1 MIRTFKIALAV
12 FIALFCLTYAAQNL
26 MNLPSAHG
34 FVGLMT
40 SMADHAAYPD
50 HIGPPITSPGIVWAF
65 VFIIIAAE
73 LLGGLFAAKGA
84 LDMWKARGADADAF
98 NSSKT
103 YAMAACGVAV
113 LLWFGVFGAI
123 GGAYFQMWQVAAAE
137 GPLAHASA
145 FSIQH
150 GVFFLIFALKDS

>member
-1 MIRTFKIALAV
+1 MIRNFKIALAV
-12 FIALFCLTYAAQNL
+12 FIALFCLLYGLQNL
-26 MNLPSAHG
+26 MNLQAAHG
-34 FVGLMT
+34 FVALMT
-40 SMADHAAYPD
+40 SMTDHAAYPS
-50 HIGPPITSPGIVWAF
+50 HIGPPITSPAIVW
-65 VFIIIAAE
+65 VFLTVIVGAE
-73 LLGGLFAAKGA
+73 LLAGSLAAKGA
-84 LDMWKARGADADAF
+84 FDMWKARSADANTF
-98 NSSKT
+98 NGSKT

-113 LLWFGVFGAI
+113 LLWFGVFAAI

>member
-1 MIRTFKIALAV
+1 MIRNFKIGLAV
-12 FIALFCLTYAAQNL
+12 FIALFCLFYGLQNL

-50 HIGPPITSPGIVWAF
+50 HIGPPITSPGIVWVF
-65 VFIIIAAE
+65 VFIIIGAE
-73 LLGGLFAAKGA
+73 FLAGLLAAKGA
-84 LDMWKARGADADAF
+84 LDMWKARNAAADEFNGA
-98 NSSKT
+98 KT
-103 YAMAACGVAV
+103 YAMAACAVAI

-150 GVFFLIFALKDS
+150 GVFFLIFALKDD

>member
-1 MIRTFKIALAV
+1 MIRNFKIALAV
-12 FIALFCLTYAAQNL
+12 FIALFCLLYGLQNL

-40 SMADHAAYPD
+40 SMADHGAYPD
-50 HIGPPITSPGIVWAF
+50 HIGPPITSSAIVWVF
-65 VFIIIAAE
+65 VFIIIGAE
-73 LLGGLFAAKGA
+73 ILAGLLAAKGA
-84 LDMWKARGADADAF
+84 LNMWKARSADADTF
-98 NSSKT
+98 NNAKT
-103 YAMAACGVAV
+103 YAMLACGVAI

-150 GVFFLIFALKDS
+150 GVFFLIFALKDN